1 METNE
6 QICDLFKTVKNNIDT
21 RTILRIKEDNPALR
35 DNNLGS
41 QIAFY
46 REKKKL
52 TQKEL
57 AKILNVSR
65 DWIVKI
71 ENTRLRQ
78 INVKLLKR
86 IFEVL
91 EMEDKVKLTSY
102 LRYVLNEPSKTLKNF
117 LKDNHLNC
125 VQLGEWMKTSPAV
138 IRKWTRG
145 NHVMTEYNF
154 IKMKKALKENGY
166 DLLQKLKG

>member
-6 QICDLFKTVKNNIDT
+6 QICDLFKTIKGNIDT
-21 RTILRIKEDNPALR
+21 TKTLRIKENNPVLR

-71 ENTRLRQ
+71 ENTRLKK

-86 IFEVL
+86 IFKVL

-102 LRYVLNEPSKTLKNF
+102 LKYILNEPAKTLKNF

-125 VQLGEWMKTSPAV
+125 VQLGKFMKTSPAV

-145 NHVMTEYNF
+145 NHIMTEYSF
-154 IKMKKALKENGY
+154 IKLKKALVENGY
-166 DLLQKLKG
+166 DFSGFL

>member
-1 METNE
+1 M
-6 QICDLFKTVKNNIDT
+6 NNTKIGNF
-21 RTILRIKEDNPALR
+21 IKQLRK
-35 DNNLGS
+35 
-41 QIAFY
+41 QQ
-46 REKKKL
+46 KL

-91 EMEDKVKLTSY
+91 EMEDKVKLTAY
-102 LRYVLNEPSKTLKNF
+102 LKYILNDPAKTLKKF

-145 NHVMTEYNF
+145 NHVMTEYSF

-166 DLLQKLKG
+166 DFEKNEKS